1 MTAPS
6 TTILRA
12 TVALALVVP
21 SVAALASPVT
31 DLEGARAA
39 GALEDMDRR
48 GYVQTSSYRADGGS
62 YTYWWNRDTKSCV
75 RLLTRD
81 GRIAA
86 TKTSM
91 AEDCGQRSAGGG
103 SSGGSNAAAAAIAG
117 AAILAGVAALSHK
130 SHHRSDEEYGD
141 SQSYAEFE
149 RGHRDG
155 LLAHSFADYNNSRQ
169 YRDGYQSG
177 VNERGYQ
184 SGYRGD
190 QRGSGGGRTVTPV
203 YVDDLQGAR
212 AAGALSDLEARGF
225 RSVDNFQSGSN
236 GAGTVWWNGRTRQC
250 VQVITVDGHI
260 DSVSDIGTHPR
271 CR

>member
-1 MTAPS
+1 MISPS
-6 TTILRA
+6 TRILRA
-12 TVALALVVP
+12 GVALALLLP
-21 SVAALASPVT
+21 SVSALASPVT

-48 GYVQTSSYRADGGS
+48 GYVQTSSYKADGGS

-86 TKTSM
+86 TKTST
-91 AEDCGQRSAGGG
+91 AQDCGQRSSGGG
-103 SSGGSNAAAAAIAG
+103 GNDAAAAAIAG

-130 SHHRSDEEYGD
+130 SHHRNDQEYND

-155 LLAHSFADYNNSRQ
+155 LLAHYFADYNNSKQ
-169 YRDGYQSG
+169 YRDGYESG
-177 VNERGYQ
+177 VRERGYQ

-190 QRGSGGGRTVTPV
+190 NRTYQTSSSRSVTPV

-212 AAGALSDLEARGF
+212 ASGALSDLESRGF
-225 RSVDNFQSGSN
+225 RSVDSFQSGSN

>member
-1 MTAPS
+1 MHKTTAGFAVALLLAQP
-6 TTILRA
+6 A
-12 TVALALVVP
+12 TV
-21 SVAALASPVT
+21 LASAVT

-48 GYVQTSSYRADGGS
+48 GYVQTSSYKADGGS

-91 AEDCGQRSAGGG
+91 PEDCGQKSGGG
-103 SSGGSNAAAAAIAG
+103 GSGGSNAAAAAIAG
-117 AAILAGVAALSHK
+117 AAIIAGVAALSHK
-130 SHHRSDEEYGD
+130 SHHRDDQDWND

-155 LLAHSFADYNNSRQ
+155 LLAHSFADYNNSKQ

-177 VNERGYQ
+177 VEERGYQ

-190 QRGSGGGRTVTPV
+190 SRGYQTSSSRNVTPV
-203 YVDDLQGAR
+203 YLDDLQGAR
-212 AAGALSDLEARGF
+212 AAGALSDLESRGF
-225 RSVDNFQSGSN
+225 RSVDSFQSGSN

>member
-1 MTAPS
+1 MTSLS
-6 TTILRA
+6 TRILRGA
-12 TVALALVVP
+12 IALSLVVP
-21 SVAALASPVT
+21 SVSALASPVT

-48 GYVQTSSYRADGGS
+48 GYVQTGDYRADGGS

-86 TKTSM
+86 TKTST
-91 AEDCGQRSAGGG
+91 AQDCGQK
-103 SSGGSNAAAAAIAG
+103 SSGGGGNDAAAAAIAG

-130 SHHRSDEEYGD
+130 SHHRNDQEYND

-155 LLAHSFADYNNSRQ
+155 LMGHSYSDYGNSRQ

-190 QRGSGGGRTVTPV
+190 GRSYQASSRNVTPV
-203 YVDDLQGAR
+203 YIDDLQGAR
-212 AAGALSDLEARGF
+212 AAGGLSDLQSRGF
-225 RSVDNFQSGSN
+225 RQVDSFQSGN
-236 GAGTVWWNGRTRQC
+236 TGAGTVWWNGRTRQC
-250 VQVITVDGHI
+250 VQVITVDGHL